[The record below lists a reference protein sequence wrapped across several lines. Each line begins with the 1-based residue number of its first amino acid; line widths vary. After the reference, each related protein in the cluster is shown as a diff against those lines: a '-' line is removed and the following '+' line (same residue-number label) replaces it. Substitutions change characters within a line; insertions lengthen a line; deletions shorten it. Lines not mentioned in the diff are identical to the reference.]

1 MKNNIAIDIVIII
14 IIALVILVLALL
26 FGYNIFL
33 GGNNT
38 ANESINF
45 LNNSF
50 NNITNQPISNIIK

>member
-1 MKNNIAIDIVIII
+1 MKNNIAIDMAIII
-14 IIALVILVLALL
+14 VIALVILVLAVL
-26 FGYNIFL
+26 FGYKIFL

-50 NNITNQPISNIIK
+50 NNITSQSIPNIIK

>member
-1 MKNNIAIDIVIII
+1 MKNIIAIDMEIIIVIM
-14 IIALVILVLALL
+14 LVILVLAVL
-26 FGYNIFL
+26 FGYKIFL

-50 NNITNQPISNIIK
+50 KNITNQSISNIIK

>member
-1 MKNNIAIDIVIII
+1 MKNSIAIDMAIIIVI
-14 IIALVILVLALL
+14 ALFILVLAVL
-26 FGYNIFL
+26 FGYKIFL

-50 NNITNQPISNIIK
+50 NNITSQSISNIIK

>member
-1 MKNNIAIDIVIII
+1 MKNNIAIDMAIIIVI
-14 IIALVILVLALL
+14 ALFILVLAVL
-26 FGYNIFL
+26 FGYKIFL

-50 NNITNQPISNIIK
+50 NNITSQSISNIIK

>member
-1 MKNNIAIDIVIII
+1 MKNNIAIDMAIII
-14 IIALVILVLALL
+14 VIALVILVLAVL
-26 FGYNIFL
+26 FGYKIFL

-50 NNITNQPISNIIK
+50 NNITNQSIPNIIK

>member
-1 MKNNIAIDIVIII
+1 MKNSIAIDMVIII
-14 IIALVILVLALL
+14 VIALFILVLAVL
-26 FGYNIFL
+26 FGYKIFL

-50 NNITNQPISNIIK
+50 NNITSQSISNIIK

>member
-1 MKNNIAIDIVIII
+1 MKNNIAIDMAIIIVI
-14 IIALVILVLALL
+14 ALFILVLAVL
-26 FGYNIFL
+26 FGYKIFL

-50 NNITNQPISNIIK
+50 NNITNQSIPNIIK

>member
-1 MKNNIAIDIVIII
+1 MKNNIAIDMAIII
-14 IIALVILVLALL
+14 VIALVILVLAVL
-26 FGYNIFL
+26 FGYKIFL

-50 NNITNQPISNIIK
+50 NNITSQPISNIIK